1 MKEESV
7 ENSKSSLD
15 MFVGTACLILIAP
28 TIMIAWGEFRDI
40 IDYFE
45 YGGNMGDV
53 WRWLLYTITIISILL
68 VTGLHFLGRLRSDS
82 VRLGSGIFIV
92 LISLLNLFSRI
103 SDFDIEMKN
112 LGIDEFWVDFIYWS
126 STHDRLELVILGI
139 IIGFFVIK
147 EKEK

>member
-7 ENSKSSLD
+7 ENSRPSLD
-15 MFVGTACLILIAP
+15 IFVGTSCLILIAP

-126 STHDRLELVILGI
+126 STHERLELVILGI

>member
-7 ENSKSSLD
+7 ENSRPSLD
-15 MFVGTACLILIAP
+15 MFVGTSCLILIAP

-126 STHDRLELVILGI
+126 STHERLELVILGI

>member
-7 ENSKSSLD
+7 ENSRLSLD
-15 MFVGTACLILIAP
+15 MFVGTSCLILIAP

-103 SDFDIEMKN
+103 SDFDTEMKN

-126 STHDRLELVILGI
+126 STHERLELVILGI

>member
-7 ENSKSSLD
+7 ENSRLSLD
-15 MFVGTACLILIAP
+15 MFVGTSCLILIAP

-45 YGGNMGDV
+45 YGGNMGEV

-103 SDFDIEMKN
+103 SDFDTEMKN

-126 STHDRLELVILGI
+126 STHERLELVILGI

>member
-1 MKEESV
+1 MEEESV

-15 MFVGTACLILIAP
+15 MFVGTSCLILIAP

-68 VTGLHFLGRLRSDS
+68 VTGLHFLGSLRSDS

-103 SDFDIEMKN
+103 SDFDTEMKN

-126 STHDRLELVILGI
+126 STHERLELVILGI

>member
-7 ENSKSSLD
+7 ENSRSSLD
-15 MFVGTACLILIAP
+15 MFVGTSFLILIAP

-103 SDFDIEMKN
+103 SDFDREMKN

-126 STHDRLELVILGI
+126 STHERLELVILGI

>member
-1 MKEESV
+1 MKGESV
-7 ENSKSSLD
+7 ENSRPSLD
-15 MFVGTACLILIAP
+15 MFVGTSCLILLAP

-92 LISLLNLFSRI
+92 LISLLNLFSRL
-103 SDFDIEMKN
+103 SDFDTEMKN

-126 STHDRLELVILGI
+126 STHERLELVILGI

-147 EKEK
+147 EKGK